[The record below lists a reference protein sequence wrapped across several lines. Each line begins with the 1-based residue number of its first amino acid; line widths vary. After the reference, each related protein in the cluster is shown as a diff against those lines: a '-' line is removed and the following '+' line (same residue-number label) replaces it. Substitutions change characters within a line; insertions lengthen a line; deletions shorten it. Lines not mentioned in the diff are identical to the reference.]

1 MQHRIVKDGPL
12 LDELGILRE
21 PGWATELKLQ
31 YHRKDVK
38 APAIR
43 RKEWDYYLVT
53 NGKFGLALTIAD
65 NGYMG
70 LVSVSLLD
78 FKEHWEQTTSPMVIM
93 PMGKMKLPETSAA
106 GDIYAGGKGY
116 QLLFENH
123 GDTRRLTFHMDHF
136 RDGNPIDGSVTL
148 TEPPEDSMVIATP
161 FAGHPKAFYYN
172 QKIVG
177 MRASGEITF
186 RDRQYRFDPADSFA
200 ILDWG
205 RGVWT
210 YDNTWYWSGAAGE
223 VEGKVFGFNL
233 GYGFGDTSAASENM
247 LFYDGN
253 AHKLDQVTFQIPQK
267 GNGDDDFM
275 SPWRFTSNDGR
286 FEALF
291 EPVLDRS
298 ALTKV
303 GPLCSD
309 QHQVFGTF
317 TGSAVLD
324 DGKRIVD
331 RKAARNAEADMRPLC
346 AGDRVEFHAVRAQ
359 RNLLRV
365 QVRLSLRAVAQQTAG
380 GIADEPCRP
389 WVVRVDAAGAAH
401 PEQHPLCVTVVFH
414 ILMEIEVVFGQ
425 VGKRAGAETNS
436 RNAAERQRVG

>member
-53 NGKFGLALTIAD
+53 NGRFGLALTIAD

-78 FKEHWEQTTSPMVIM
+78 FKERGEQTTSPMVVM

-177 MRASGEITF
+177 MRASGEVTF
-186 RDRQYRFDPADSFA
+186 RDRVYRFDPADSFA

-223 VEGKVFGFNL
+223 VEGKIFGFNL
-233 GYGFGDTSAASENM
+233 GYGFGDTSAATENM

-253 AHKLDQVTFQIPQK
+253 AYKLDQVTFQIPQK

-324 DGKRIVD
+324 DGKRIHLD
-331 RKAARNAEADMRPLC
+331 RFFGFAEKVRNK
-346 AGDRVEFHAVRAQ
+346 
-359 RNLLRV
+359 
-365 QVRLSLRAVAQQTAG
+365 
-380 GIADEPCRP
+380 
-389 WVVRVDAAGAAH
+389 W
-401 PEQHPLCVTVVFH
+401 
-414 ILMEIEVVFGQ
+414 
-425 VGKRAGAETNS
+425 
-436 RNAAERQRVG
+436 

>member
-31 YHRKDVK
+31 YHRKAVK

-43 RKEWDYYLVT
+43 RKEWDYYLIT

-123 GDTRRLTFHMDHF
+123 GDTRRLTFHMDNF

-186 RDRQYRFDPADSFA
+186 RNRTYRFDPSDSFG

-223 VEGKVFGFNL
+223 VEGEIFGFNL

-247 LFYDGN
+247 LFYDGK

-303 GPLCSD
+303 GPLCSG

-324 DGKRIVD
+324 DGKRIHLD
-331 RKAARNAEADMRPLC
+331 RFFGFAEKVRNK
-346 AGDRVEFHAVRAQ
+346 
-359 RNLLRV
+359 
-365 QVRLSLRAVAQQTAG
+365 
-380 GIADEPCRP
+380 
-389 WVVRVDAAGAAH
+389 W
-401 PEQHPLCVTVVFH
+401 
-414 ILMEIEVVFGQ
+414 
-425 VGKRAGAETNS
+425 
-436 RNAAERQRVG
+436 

>member
-21 PGWATELKLQ
+21 PGWATELKLD

-38 APAIR
+38 APKMR
-43 RKEWDYYLVT
+43 RKEWDYYLIT

-78 FKEHWEQTTSPMVIM
+78 FQEKWEQTTSPMVIM
-93 PMGKMKLPETSAA
+93 PMGKMKLPETSVS
-106 GDIYAGGKGY
+106 GDLYAGGKGY

-123 GDTRRLTFHMDHF
+123 GDTRRLTFHMDNF

-148 TEPPEDSMVIATP
+148 TEPPKDSMVIATP
-161 FAGHPKAFYYN
+161 FAGHPRAFYYN
-172 QKIVG
+172 QKLVG
-177 MRASGEITF
+177 MRASGEVTF
-186 RDRQYRFDPADSFA
+186 RGRQYRFDPTDSFA

-210 YDNTWYWSGAAGE
+210 FDNTWYWSSAAGE
-223 VEGKVFGFNL
+223 IGGKVFGFNL
-233 GYGFGDTSAASENM
+233 GYGFGDTSAATENM
-247 LFYDGN
+247 LFYDGM

-267 GNGDDDFM
+267 GNGEDDYM
-275 SPWRFTSNDGR
+275 TPWRFTSNDGR

-298 ALTKV
+298 AMTKV

-309 QHQVFGTF
+309 QHQVFGAF

-324 DGKRIVD
+324 DGTRISMD
-331 RKAARNAEADMRPLC
+331 RFFGFAEKVRNK
-346 AGDRVEFHAVRAQ
+346 
-359 RNLLRV
+359 
-365 QVRLSLRAVAQQTAG
+365 
-380 GIADEPCRP
+380 
-389 WVVRVDAAGAAH
+389 W
-401 PEQHPLCVTVVFH
+401 
-414 ILMEIEVVFGQ
+414 
-425 VGKRAGAETNS
+425 
-436 RNAAERQRVG
+436 

>member
-21 PGWATELKLQ
+21 PGWATELKLD
-31 YHRKDVK
+31 YRRKDVK
-38 APAIR
+38 APKMR
-43 RKEWDYYLVT
+43 RKEWDYYLIT
-53 NGKFGLALTIAD
+53 NEKSGLALTIAD

-78 FKEHWEQTTSPMVIM
+78 FQEKWEQTTSPMVIM
-93 PMGKMKLPETSAA
+93 PMGKMKLPETSAS
-106 GDIYAGGKGY
+106 GNLYAGGKGY

-123 GDTRRLTFHMDHF
+123 GDTRRLTFHMDNF

-148 TEPPEDSMVIATP
+148 TKPPKDSMVIATP
-161 FAGHPKAFYYN
+161 FAGHPRAFYYN
-172 QKIVG
+172 QKLVG
-177 MRASGEITF
+177 MRASGEVTF
-186 RDRQYRFDPADSFA
+186 RERQYRFDPTDSFA

-210 YDNTWYWSGAAGE
+210 FDNTWYWSGAAGE
-223 VEGKVFGFNL
+223 IGGKVFGFNL
-233 GYGFGDTSAASENM
+233 GYGFGDTSAATENM
-247 LFYDGN
+247 LFYDGM

-267 GNGDDDFM
+267 GNGEDDYM
-275 SPWRFTSNDGR
+275 TPWRFTSNDGR

-298 ALTKV
+298 AMTKV

-324 DGKRIVD
+324 DGTRISMD
-331 RKAARNAEADMRPLC
+331 RFFGFAEKVRNK
-346 AGDRVEFHAVRAQ
+346 
-359 RNLLRV
+359 
-365 QVRLSLRAVAQQTAG
+365 
-380 GIADEPCRP
+380 
-389 WVVRVDAAGAAH
+389 W
-401 PEQHPLCVTVVFH
+401 
-414 ILMEIEVVFGQ
+414 
-425 VGKRAGAETNS
+425 
-436 RNAAERQRVG
+436 

>member
-43 RKEWDYYLVT
+43 RKEWDYYLIT

-93 PMGKMKLPETSAA
+93 PMGTMKLPETSAA
-106 GDIYAGGKGY
+106 GDLYAGGKGY

-123 GDTRRLTFHMDHF
+123 GDTRRLTFHMDNF

-186 RDRQYRFDPADSFA
+186 RDRVYRFDPSDSFG

-223 VEGKVFGFNL
+223 VDGKVFGFNL

-247 LFYDGN
+247 LFYEGK
-253 AHKLDQVTFQIPQK
+253 AHKLDRVTFQIPQK

-291 EPVLDRS
+291 QPVLDRS

-324 DGKRIVD
+324 DGRRIHLDQFFGFAEKV
-331 RKAARNAEADMRPLC
+331 RNK
-346 AGDRVEFHAVRAQ
+346 
-359 RNLLRV
+359 
-365 QVRLSLRAVAQQTAG
+365 
-380 GIADEPCRP
+380 
-389 WVVRVDAAGAAH
+389 W
-401 PEQHPLCVTVVFH
+401 
-414 ILMEIEVVFGQ
+414 
-425 VGKRAGAETNS
+425 
-436 RNAAERQRVG
+436 

>member
-43 RKEWDYYLVT
+43 RKEWDYYLIT

-93 PMGKMKLPETSAA
+93 PMGTMKLPETSAA
-106 GDIYAGGKGY
+106 GDLYAGGKGY

-123 GDTRRLTFHMDHF
+123 GDTRRLTFHMDNF

-186 RDRQYRFDPADSFA
+186 RDRVYRFDPSDSFG

-210 YDNTWYWSGAAGE
+210 YDNTWYWSCAAGE
-223 VEGKVFGFNL
+223 VDGKVFGFNL

-247 LFYDGN
+247 LFYEGK
-253 AHKLDQVTFQIPQK
+253 AHKLDRVTFQIPQK

-291 EPVLDRS
+291 QPVLDRS

-324 DGKRIVD
+324 DGRRIHLD
-331 RKAARNAEADMRPLC
+331 RFFGFAEKVRNK
-346 AGDRVEFHAVRAQ
+346 
-359 RNLLRV
+359 
-365 QVRLSLRAVAQQTAG
+365 
-380 GIADEPCRP
+380 
-389 WVVRVDAAGAAH
+389 W
-401 PEQHPLCVTVVFH
+401 
-414 ILMEIEVVFGQ
+414 
-425 VGKRAGAETNS
+425 
-436 RNAAERQRVG
+436 

>member
-31 YHRKDVK
+31 YRRKDVK

-43 RKEWDYYLVT
+43 RKEWDYYLIT
-53 NGKFGLALTIAD
+53 NGKFGLAITIAD

-106 GDIYAGGKGY
+106 GDLYAGGKGY

-123 GDTRRLTFHMDHF
+123 GDTRRLTFHMDNF

-177 MRASGEITF
+177 MRASGEVAF
-186 RDRQYRFDPADSFA
+186 RDRTYRFDPSDSFG

-210 YDNTWYWSGAAGE
+210 YDNTWYWSCAAGE
-223 VEGKVFGFNL
+223 VDGKVFGFNL
-233 GYGFGDTSAASENM
+233 GYGFGDTGAASENM
-247 LFYDGN
+247 LFYEGK
-253 AHKLDQVTFQIPQK
+253 AHKLDRVTFQIPQK

-324 DGKRIVD
+324 DGRRIHLD
-331 RKAARNAEADMRPLC
+331 RFFGFAEKVRNK
-346 AGDRVEFHAVRAQ
+346 
-359 RNLLRV
+359 
-365 QVRLSLRAVAQQTAG
+365 
-380 GIADEPCRP
+380 
-389 WVVRVDAAGAAH
+389 W
-401 PEQHPLCVTVVFH
+401 
-414 ILMEIEVVFGQ
+414 
-425 VGKRAGAETNS
+425 
-436 RNAAERQRVG
+436 

>member
-21 PGWATELKLQ
+21 PGWATELKLD

-38 APAIR
+38 APKMR
-43 RKEWDYYLVT
+43 RKEWDYYLIT

-78 FKEHWEQTTSPMVIM
+78 FQEKWEQTTSPMVIM
-93 PMGKMKLPETSAA
+93 PMGKMKLPETSVS
-106 GDIYAGGKGY
+106 GDLYAGGKGY

-123 GDTRRLTFHMDHF
+123 GDTRRLTFHMDNF

-148 TEPPEDSMVIATP
+148 TKPPKDSMVIATP
-161 FAGHPKAFYYN
+161 FAGHPRAFYYN
-172 QKIVG
+172 QKLVG
-177 MRASGEITF
+177 MRASGEVTF
-186 RDRQYRFDPADSFA
+186 RGRQYRFDPMDSFA

-210 YDNTWYWSGAAGE
+210 FDNTWYWSSAAGE
-223 VEGKVFGFNL
+223 IGGKVFGFNL
-233 GYGFGDTSAASENM
+233 GYGFGDTSAATENM
-247 LFYDGN
+247 LFYDGM

-267 GNGDDDFM
+267 GNGEDDYM
-275 SPWRFTSNDGR
+275 TPWRFTSNDGR

-298 ALTKV
+298 AMTKV

-309 QHQVFGTF
+309 QHQVFGAF

-324 DGKRIVD
+324 DGTRISMDHFFGFAEKV
-331 RKAARNAEADMRPLC
+331 RNK
-346 AGDRVEFHAVRAQ
+346 
-359 RNLLRV
+359 
-365 QVRLSLRAVAQQTAG
+365 
-380 GIADEPCRP
+380 
-389 WVVRVDAAGAAH
+389 W
-401 PEQHPLCVTVVFH
+401 
-414 ILMEIEVVFGQ
+414 
-425 VGKRAGAETNS
+425 
-436 RNAAERQRVG
+436 

>member
-21 PGWATELKLQ
+21 PGWATELKLD

-38 APAIR
+38 APKMR
-43 RKEWDYYLVT
+43 RKEWDYYLIT

-78 FKEHWEQTTSPMVIM
+78 FQEKWEQTTSPMVIM
-93 PMGKMKLPETSAA
+93 PMGKMKLPETSVS
-106 GDIYAGGKGY
+106 GDLYAGGKGY

-123 GDTRRLTFHMDHF
+123 GDTRRLTFHMDNF

-148 TEPPEDSMVIATP
+148 TKPPKDSMVIATP
-161 FAGHPKAFYYN
+161 FAGHPRAFYYN
-172 QKIVG
+172 QKLVG
-177 MRASGEITF
+177 MRASGEVTF
-186 RDRQYRFDPADSFA
+186 RGRQYRFDPMDSFA

-210 YDNTWYWSGAAGE
+210 FDNTWYWSSAAGE
-223 VEGKVFGFNL
+223 IGGKVFGFNL
-233 GYGFGDTSAASENM
+233 GYGFGDTSAATENM
-247 LFYDGN
+247 LFYDGM

-267 GNGDDDFM
+267 GNGEDDYM
-275 SPWRFTSNDGR
+275 TPWRFTSNDGR

-298 ALTKV
+298 AMTKV

-309 QHQVFGTF
+309 QHQVFGAF

-324 DGKRIVD
+324 DG
-331 RKAARNAEADMRPLC
+331 
-346 AGDRVEFHAVRAQ
+346 
-359 RNLLRV
+359 
-365 QVRLSLRAVAQQTAG
+365 
-380 GIADEPCRP
+380 
-389 WVVRVDAAGAAH
+389 
-401 PEQHPLCVTVVFH
+401 TV
-414 ILMEIEVVFGQ
+414 IEVRDFPGF
-425 VGKRAGAETNS
+425 AEKVENKW
-436 RNAAERQRVG
+436 

>member
-31 YHRKDVK
+31 YHRRDVK
-38 APAIR
+38 ASAIR
-43 RKEWDYYLVT
+43 RKEWDYYLIT

-78 FKEHWEQTTSPMVIM
+78 FREHWEQTTSPMVIM

-106 GDIYAGGKGY
+106 GDLYAGGKGY

-123 GDTRRLTFHMDHF
+123 GATRRLTFHMDNF

-186 RDRQYRFDPADSFA
+186 RDRVYRFEPSDSFA

-223 VEGKVFGFNL
+223 VDGKVFGFNL

-247 LFYDGN
+247 LFYDGK

-267 GNGDDDFM
+267 GNGEDDFM

-286 FEALF
+286 VEALF

-324 DGKRIVD
+324 DGRRIHLD
-331 RKAARNAEADMRPLC
+331 RFFGFAEKVRNK
-346 AGDRVEFHAVRAQ
+346 
-359 RNLLRV
+359 
-365 QVRLSLRAVAQQTAG
+365 
-380 GIADEPCRP
+380 
-389 WVVRVDAAGAAH
+389 W
-401 PEQHPLCVTVVFH
+401 
-414 ILMEIEVVFGQ
+414 
-425 VGKRAGAETNS
+425 
-436 RNAAERQRVG
+436 

>member
-21 PGWATELKLQ
+21 PGWATELKLD

-38 APAIR
+38 APKMR
-43 RKEWDYYLVT
+43 RKEWDYYLIT

-78 FKEHWEQTTSPMVIM
+78 FQEKWEQTTSPMVIM
-93 PMGKMKLPETSAA
+93 PMGKMKLPETSVS
-106 GDIYAGGKGY
+106 GDLYAGGKGY

-123 GDTRRLTFHMDHF
+123 GDTRRLTFHMDNF

-148 TEPPEDSMVIATP
+148 TEPPKDSMVIATP
-161 FAGHPKAFYYN
+161 FAGHPRAFYYN
-172 QKIVG
+172 QKLVG
-177 MRASGEITF
+177 MRASGEVTF
-186 RDRQYRFDPADSFA
+186 RGRQYRFDPMDSFA

-210 YDNTWYWSGAAGE
+210 FDNTWYWSGAAGE
-223 VEGKVFGFNL
+223 IGGKVFGFNL
-233 GYGFGDTSAASENM
+233 GYGFGDTSAATENM
-247 LFYDGN
+247 LFYDGM
-253 AHKLDQVTFQIPQK
+253 AHKLDQVTFQIPQN
-267 GNGDDDFM
+267 GNGEDDYM
-275 SPWRFTSNDGR
+275 TPWRFTSNDGR

-298 ALTKV
+298 AMTKV

-324 DGKRIVD
+324 DGTRISMDHFFGFAEKV
-331 RKAARNAEADMRPLC
+331 RNK
-346 AGDRVEFHAVRAQ
+346 
-359 RNLLRV
+359 
-365 QVRLSLRAVAQQTAG
+365 
-380 GIADEPCRP
+380 
-389 WVVRVDAAGAAH
+389 W
-401 PEQHPLCVTVVFH
+401 
-414 ILMEIEVVFGQ
+414 
-425 VGKRAGAETNS
+425 
-436 RNAAERQRVG
+436 

>member
-31 YHRKDVK
+31 YRRKDVK
-38 APAIR
+38 APAVR
-43 RKEWDYYLVT
+43 RKEWDYYLIT

-78 FKEHWEQTTSPMVIM
+78 FKEHWEQTTSPMVLM
-93 PMGKMKLPETSAA
+93 PMGRMKLPETSAT
-106 GDIYAGGKGY
+106 GDLYAGGKGY
-116 QLLFENH
+116 QMLFENRR
-123 GDTRRLTFHMDHF
+123 DIRRLTFHMDNF

-148 TEPPEDSMVIATP
+148 TRPPEDSMVIATP

-177 MRASGEITF
+177 MRASGEIAF
-186 RDRQYRFDPADSFA
+186 RDRRYRFDPSDSFA

-233 GYGFGDTSAASENM
+233 GYGFGNTDAASENI
-247 LFYDGN
+247 LFYDGK
-253 AHKLDQVTFQIPQK
+253 AHKLDRVTFRIPEK
-267 GNGDDDFM
+267 GNGEEDFM

-298 ALTKV
+298 ALTRV

-317 TGSAVLD
+317 TGSAILD
-324 DGKRIVD
+324 DGRQIHLD
-331 RKAARNAEADMRPLC
+331 RFFGFAEKVRNK
-346 AGDRVEFHAVRAQ
+346 
-359 RNLLRV
+359 
-365 QVRLSLRAVAQQTAG
+365 
-380 GIADEPCRP
+380 
-389 WVVRVDAAGAAH
+389 W
-401 PEQHPLCVTVVFH
+401 
-414 ILMEIEVVFGQ
+414 
-425 VGKRAGAETNS
+425 
-436 RNAAERQRVG
+436 

>member
-21 PGWATELKLQ
+21 PGWATELKLD

-38 APAIR
+38 APKMR
-43 RKEWDYYLVT
+43 RKEWDYYLIT

-78 FKEHWEQTTSPMVIM
+78 FQEEWEQTTSPMVIM
-93 PMGKMKLPETSAA
+93 PMGKMKLPETSVS
-106 GDIYAGGKGY
+106 GDLYAGGKGY

-123 GDTRRLTFHMDHF
+123 GDTRRLTFHMDNF

-148 TEPPEDSMVIATP
+148 TEPPKDSMVIATP
-161 FAGHPKAFYYN
+161 FAGHPRAFYYN
-172 QKIVG
+172 QKLVG
-177 MRASGEITF
+177 MRASGEVTF
-186 RDRQYRFDPADSFA
+186 RGRQYRFDPMDSFA

-210 YDNTWYWSGAAGE
+210 FDNTWYWSSAAGE
-223 VEGKVFGFNL
+223 IGGKVFGFNL
-233 GYGFGDTSAASENM
+233 GYGFGDTSAATENM
-247 LFYDGN
+247 LFYDGM

-267 GNGDDDFM
+267 GNGEDDYM
-275 SPWRFTSNDGR
+275 TPWRFTSNDGR

-298 ALTKV
+298 AMTKV

-309 QHQVFGTF
+309 QHQVFGAF

-324 DGKRIVD
+324 DGTRISMD
-331 RKAARNAEADMRPLC
+331 RFFGFAEKVRNK
-346 AGDRVEFHAVRAQ
+346 
-359 RNLLRV
+359 
-365 QVRLSLRAVAQQTAG
+365 
-380 GIADEPCRP
+380 
-389 WVVRVDAAGAAH
+389 W
-401 PEQHPLCVTVVFH
+401 
-414 ILMEIEVVFGQ
+414 
-425 VGKRAGAETNS
+425 
-436 RNAAERQRVG
+436 

>member
-31 YHRKDVK
+31 CHRKDVK

-43 RKEWDYYLVT
+43 RKEWDYYLIT

-70 LVSVSLLD
+70 LVSISLLD

-106 GDIYAGGKGY
+106 GDLYAGGKGY
-116 QLLFENH
+116 QLLFENR
-123 GDTRRLTFHMDHF
+123 GATRRLTFHMDNF

-148 TEPPEDSMVIATP
+148 TEPPEDSVVIATP

-172 QKIVG
+172 QKIIG

-186 RDRQYRFDPADSFA
+186 RDRVYRFEPSDSFA

-223 VEGKVFGFNL
+223 VDGKVFGFNL

-247 LFYDGN
+247 LFYDGK
-253 AHKLDQVTFQIPQK
+253 AHKLDQVAFQIPQK
-267 GNGDDDFM
+267 GNGEDDFM
-275 SPWRFTSNDGR
+275 SPWRFTSSDGR

-324 DGKRIVD
+324 DGRRIHLD
-331 RKAARNAEADMRPLC
+331 RFFGFAEKVRNK
-346 AGDRVEFHAVRAQ
+346 
-359 RNLLRV
+359 
-365 QVRLSLRAVAQQTAG
+365 
-380 GIADEPCRP
+380 
-389 WVVRVDAAGAAH
+389 W
-401 PEQHPLCVTVVFH
+401 
-414 ILMEIEVVFGQ
+414 
-425 VGKRAGAETNS
+425 
-436 RNAAERQRVG
+436 

>member
-21 PGWATELKLQ
+21 PGWATELKLD

-38 APAIR
+38 APKMR
-43 RKEWDYYLVT
+43 RKEWDYYLIT

-78 FKEHWEQTTSPMVIM
+78 FQEKWEQTTSPMVIM
-93 PMGKMKLPETSAA
+93 PMGKMKLPETSVS
-106 GDIYAGGKGY
+106 GDLYAGGKGY

-123 GDTRRLTFHMDHF
+123 GDTRRLTFHMDNF
-136 RDGNPIDGSVTL
+136 RDGNPIDGSVNL
-148 TEPPEDSMVIATP
+148 TEPPKDSMVIATP
-161 FAGHPKAFYYN
+161 FAGHPRAFYYN
-172 QKIVG
+172 QKLVG
-177 MRASGEITF
+177 MRASGEVTF
-186 RDRQYRFDPADSFA
+186 RGRQYRFDPTDSFA

-210 YDNTWYWSGAAGE
+210 FDNTWYWSSAAGE
-223 VEGKVFGFNL
+223 IGGKVFGFNL
-233 GYGFGDTSAASENM
+233 GYGFGDTSAATENM
-247 LFYDGN
+247 LFYDGM

-267 GNGDDDFM
+267 GNGEDDYM
-275 SPWRFTSNDGR
+275 TPWRFTSNDGR

-298 ALTKV
+298 AMTKV

-309 QHQVFGTF
+309 QHQVFGAF

-324 DGKRIVD
+324 DGTRISMD
-331 RKAARNAEADMRPLC
+331 RFFGFAEKVRNK
-346 AGDRVEFHAVRAQ
+346 
-359 RNLLRV
+359 
-365 QVRLSLRAVAQQTAG
+365 
-380 GIADEPCRP
+380 
-389 WVVRVDAAGAAH
+389 W
-401 PEQHPLCVTVVFH
+401 
-414 ILMEIEVVFGQ
+414 
-425 VGKRAGAETNS
+425 
-436 RNAAERQRVG
+436 

>member
-43 RKEWDYYLVT
+43 RKEWDYYLIT

-70 LVSVSLLD
+70 LVSISLLD

-106 GDIYAGGKGY
+106 GDLYAGGKGY
-116 QLLFENH
+116 QLLFENR
-123 GDTRRLTFHMDHF
+123 GATRRLTFHMDNF

-148 TEPPEDSMVIATP
+148 TEPPEDSVVIATP

-172 QKIVG
+172 QNIIG

-186 RDRQYRFDPADSFA
+186 RDRVYRFEPSDSFA

-223 VEGKVFGFNL
+223 VDGKVFGFNL

-247 LFYDGN
+247 LFYDGK
-253 AHKLDQVTFQIPQK
+253 AHKLDQVAFQIPQK
-267 GNGDDDFM
+267 GNGEDDFM
-275 SPWRFTSNDGR
+275 SPWRFTSSDGR

-324 DGKRIVD
+324 DGRRIHLD
-331 RKAARNAEADMRPLC
+331 RFFGFAEKVRNK
-346 AGDRVEFHAVRAQ
+346 
-359 RNLLRV
+359 
-365 QVRLSLRAVAQQTAG
+365 
-380 GIADEPCRP
+380 
-389 WVVRVDAAGAAH
+389 W
-401 PEQHPLCVTVVFH
+401 
-414 ILMEIEVVFGQ
+414 
-425 VGKRAGAETNS
+425 
-436 RNAAERQRVG
+436 

>member
-21 PGWATELKLQ
+21 PGWATELKLD

-38 APAIR
+38 APKMR
-43 RKEWDYYLVT
+43 RKEWDYYLIT

-78 FKEHWEQTTSPMVIM
+78 FQEKWEQTTSPMVIM
-93 PMGKMKLPETSAA
+93 PMGKMKLPETSVS
-106 GDIYAGGKGY
+106 GDLYAGGKGY

-123 GDTRRLTFHMDHF
+123 GDTRRLTFHMDNF

-148 TEPPEDSMVIATP
+148 TEPPKDSMVIATP
-161 FAGHPKAFYYN
+161 FAGHPRAFYYN
-172 QKIVG
+172 QKLVG
-177 MRASGEITF
+177 MRASGEVTF
-186 RDRQYRFDPADSFA
+186 RGRQYRFDPTDSFA

-210 YDNTWYWSGAAGE
+210 FDNTWYWSSAAGE
-223 VEGKVFGFNL
+223 IGGKVFGFNL
-233 GYGFGDTSAASENM
+233 GYGFGDTSAATENM
-247 LFYDGN
+247 LFYDGM
-253 AHKLDQVTFQIPQK
+253 AHKLDQMTFQIPQK
-267 GNGDDDFM
+267 GNGEDDYM
-275 SPWRFTSNDGR
+275 TPWRFTSNDGR

-298 ALTKV
+298 AMTKV

-309 QHQVFGTF
+309 QHQVFGAF

-324 DGKRIVD
+324 DGTRISMD
-331 RKAARNAEADMRPLC
+331 RFFGFAEKVRNK
-346 AGDRVEFHAVRAQ
+346 
-359 RNLLRV
+359 
-365 QVRLSLRAVAQQTAG
+365 
-380 GIADEPCRP
+380 
-389 WVVRVDAAGAAH
+389 W
-401 PEQHPLCVTVVFH
+401 
-414 ILMEIEVVFGQ
+414 
-425 VGKRAGAETNS
+425 
-436 RNAAERQRVG
+436 

>member
-21 PGWATELKLQ
+21 PGWATEPKLQ
-31 YHRKDVK
+31 YRRKDVK
-38 APAIR
+38 APAVR
-43 RKEWDYYLVT
+43 RKEWDYYLIT

-78 FKEHWEQTTSPMVIM
+78 FKEHWEQTTSPMVLM
-93 PMGKMKLPETSAA
+93 PMGKMKLPETSAT
-106 GDIYAGGKGY
+106 GDLYAGGKGY
-116 QLLFENH
+116 QLLFENR
-123 GDTRRLTFHMDHF
+123 GDTRRLTFHMDNF

-148 TEPPEDSMVIATP
+148 TRPPEDSMVIATP
-161 FAGHPKAFYYN
+161 FVGHPKAFYYN

-177 MRASGEITF
+177 MRASGEIAF
-186 RDRQYRFDPADSFA
+186 RDRRYRFDPSDSFA

-210 YDNTWYWSGAAGE
+210 YDNTWYWSSAAGE
-223 VEGKVFGFNL
+223 VDGKVFGFNL
-233 GYGFGDTSAASENM
+233 GYGFGDTGAASENM
-247 LFYDGN
+247 LFYEGK
-253 AHKLDQVTFQIPQK
+253 AHKLDRVTFQIPQK

-291 EPVLDRS
+291 EPGLDRS

-324 DGKRIVD
+324 DGRRIHLD
-331 RKAARNAEADMRPLC
+331 RFFGFAEKVRNK
-346 AGDRVEFHAVRAQ
+346 
-359 RNLLRV
+359 
-365 QVRLSLRAVAQQTAG
+365 
-380 GIADEPCRP
+380 
-389 WVVRVDAAGAAH
+389 W
-401 PEQHPLCVTVVFH
+401 
-414 ILMEIEVVFGQ
+414 
-425 VGKRAGAETNS
+425 
-436 RNAAERQRVG
+436 

>member
-21 PGWATELKLQ
+21 PGWATELKLD

-38 APAIR
+38 APQMR
-43 RKEWDYYLVT
+43 RKEWDYYLIT

-78 FKEHWEQTTSPMVIM
+78 FQEKWEQTTSPMVIM
-93 PMGKMKLPETSAA
+93 PMGKMKLPETSVS
-106 GDIYAGGKGY
+106 GDLYAGGKGY

-123 GDTRRLTFHMDHF
+123 GDTRRLTFHMDNF

-148 TEPPEDSMVIATP
+148 TEPPKDSMVIATP
-161 FAGHPKAFYYN
+161 FAGHPRAFYYN
-172 QKIVG
+172 QKLVG
-177 MRASGEITF
+177 MRASGEVTF
-186 RDRQYRFDPADSFA
+186 RGRQYRFDPMDSFA

-210 YDNTWYWSGAAGE
+210 FDNTWYWSSAAGE
-223 VEGKVFGFNL
+223 IGGKVFGFNL
-233 GYGFGDTSAASENM
+233 GYGFGDTSAATENM
-247 LFYDGN
+247 LFYDGM
-253 AHKLDQVTFQIPQK
+253 AHKLDQMTFQIPQK
-267 GNGDDDFM
+267 GNGEDDYM
-275 SPWRFTSNDGR
+275 TPWRFTSNDGR

-298 ALTKV
+298 AMTKV

-309 QHQVFGTF
+309 QHQVFGAF

-324 DGKRIVD
+324 DGTRISMD
-331 RKAARNAEADMRPLC
+331 RFFGFAEKVRNK
-346 AGDRVEFHAVRAQ
+346 
-359 RNLLRV
+359 
-365 QVRLSLRAVAQQTAG
+365 
-380 GIADEPCRP
+380 
-389 WVVRVDAAGAAH
+389 W
-401 PEQHPLCVTVVFH
+401 
-414 ILMEIEVVFGQ
+414 
-425 VGKRAGAETNS
+425 
-436 RNAAERQRVG
+436 

>member
-38 APAIR
+38 SPAIR
-43 RKEWDYYLVT
+43 RKEWDYYLIT

-70 LVSVSLLD
+70 LVSVSLLN
-78 FKEHWEQTTSPMVIM
+78 FKEHWEQTTSPMVMM
-93 PMGKMKLPETSAA
+93 PMGKMKLPETSTV
-106 GDIYAGGKGY
+106 GDLYAGGKGY

-123 GDTRRLTFHMDHF
+123 GKIRRLTFHMDNF

-161 FAGHPKAFYYN
+161 FAGYPKAFYYN

-177 MRASGEITF
+177 MRASGEVVF
-186 RDRQYRFDPADSFA
+186 RNRRYRFDPVDSFA

-223 VEGKVFGFNL
+223 VEGKIFGFNL
-233 GYGFGDTSAASENM
+233 GYGFGDTGAATENM
-247 LFYDGN
+247 LFYDGK

-275 SPWRFTSNDGR
+275 SPWRFISNDGR
-286 FEALF
+286 FETVF

-324 DGKRIVD
+324 DGRCIHLD
-331 RKAARNAEADMRPLC
+331 RFFGFAEKVRNK
-346 AGDRVEFHAVRAQ
+346 
-359 RNLLRV
+359 
-365 QVRLSLRAVAQQTAG
+365 
-380 GIADEPCRP
+380 
-389 WVVRVDAAGAAH
+389 W
-401 PEQHPLCVTVVFH
+401 
-414 ILMEIEVVFGQ
+414 
-425 VGKRAGAETNS
+425 
-436 RNAAERQRVG
+436 

>member
-21 PGWATELKLQ
+21 PGWATELKLD

-38 APAIR
+38 APKMR
-43 RKEWDYYLVT
+43 RKEWDYYLIT

-78 FKEHWEQTTSPMVIM
+78 FQEKWEQTTSPVVIM
-93 PMGKMKLPETSAA
+93 PMGKMKLPETSVS
-106 GDIYAGGKGY
+106 GDLYAGGKGY

-123 GDTRRLTFHMDHF
+123 GDTRRLTFHMDNF

-148 TEPPEDSMVIATP
+148 TKPPKDSMVIATP
-161 FAGHPKAFYYN
+161 FAGHPRAFYYN
-172 QKIVG
+172 QKLVG
-177 MRASGEITF
+177 MRASGEVTF
-186 RDRQYRFDPADSFA
+186 RGRQYRFDPMDSFA

-210 YDNTWYWSGAAGE
+210 FDNTWYWSSAAGE
-223 VEGKVFGFNL
+223 IGGKVFGFNL
-233 GYGFGDTSAASENM
+233 GYGFGDTSAATENM
-247 LFYDGN
+247 LFYDGM

-267 GNGDDDFM
+267 GNGEDDYM
-275 SPWRFTSNDGR
+275 TPWRFTSNDGR

-298 ALTKV
+298 AMTKV

-309 QHQVFGTF
+309 QHQVFGAF
-317 TGSAVLD
+317 TGSAVLN
-324 DGKRIVD
+324 DGTRISMD
-331 RKAARNAEADMRPLC
+331 RFFGFAEKVRNK
-346 AGDRVEFHAVRAQ
+346 
-359 RNLLRV
+359 
-365 QVRLSLRAVAQQTAG
+365 
-380 GIADEPCRP
+380 
-389 WVVRVDAAGAAH
+389 W
-401 PEQHPLCVTVVFH
+401 
-414 ILMEIEVVFGQ
+414 
-425 VGKRAGAETNS
+425 
-436 RNAAERQRVG
+436 

>member
-21 PGWATELKLQ
+21 PGWATELKLD

-38 APAIR
+38 APKMR
-43 RKEWDYYLVT
+43 RKEWDYYLIT

-78 FKEHWEQTTSPMVIM
+78 FQEKWEQTTSPMVIM
-93 PMGKMKLPETSAA
+93 PMGKMKLPETSVS
-106 GDIYAGGKGY
+106 GDLYAGGKGY

-123 GDTRRLTFHMDHF
+123 GDTRRLTFHMDNF

-148 TEPPEDSMVIATP
+148 TEPPKDSMVIATP
-161 FAGHPKAFYYN
+161 FAGHPRAFYYN
-172 QKIVG
+172 QKLVG
-177 MRASGEITF
+177 MRASGEVTF
-186 RDRQYRFDPADSFA
+186 RGRQYRFDPMDSFA

-210 YDNTWYWSGAAGE
+210 FDNTWYWSSAAGE
-223 VEGKVFGFNL
+223 IGGKVFGFNL
-233 GYGFGDTSAASENM
+233 GYGFGDTSAATENM
-247 LFYDGN
+247 LFYDGM
-253 AHKLDQVTFQIPQK
+253 AHKLDRVTFQIPQK
-267 GNGDDDFM
+267 GNGEDDYM
-275 SPWRFTSNDGR
+275 TPWRFTSNDGR

-298 ALTKV
+298 AMTKV

-309 QHQVFGTF
+309 QHQVFGAF

-324 DGKRIVD
+324 DGTRISMD
-331 RKAARNAEADMRPLC
+331 RFFGFAEKVRNK
-346 AGDRVEFHAVRAQ
+346 
-359 RNLLRV
+359 
-365 QVRLSLRAVAQQTAG
+365 
-380 GIADEPCRP
+380 
-389 WVVRVDAAGAAH
+389 W
-401 PEQHPLCVTVVFH
+401 
-414 ILMEIEVVFGQ
+414 
-425 VGKRAGAETNS
+425 
-436 RNAAERQRVG
+436 

>member
-43 RKEWDYYLVT
+43 RKEWDYYLIT

-93 PMGKMKLPETSAA
+93 PMGKLKLPETSAA
-106 GDIYAGGKGY
+106 GDLYAGGKGY

-123 GDTRRLTFHMDHF
+123 GDTRRLTFHMDNF

-186 RDRQYRFDPADSFA
+186 RDRVYRFDPSDSFG

-210 YDNTWYWSGAAGE
+210 YDNTWYWSCAAGE
-223 VEGKVFGFNL
+223 VDGKVFGFNL

-247 LFYDGN
+247 LFYEGK
-253 AHKLDQVTFQIPQK
+253 AHKLDRMTFQIPQK

-291 EPVLDRS
+291 QPVLDRS

-324 DGKRIVD
+324 DGRRIHLD
-331 RKAARNAEADMRPLC
+331 RFFGFAEKVRNK
-346 AGDRVEFHAVRAQ
+346 
-359 RNLLRV
+359 
-365 QVRLSLRAVAQQTAG
+365 
-380 GIADEPCRP
+380 
-389 WVVRVDAAGAAH
+389 W
-401 PEQHPLCVTVVFH
+401 
-414 ILMEIEVVFGQ
+414 
-425 VGKRAGAETNS
+425 
-436 RNAAERQRVG
+436 

>member
-53 NGKFGLALTIAD
+53 NGRFGLALTIAD

-177 MRASGEITF
+177 MRASGEVTF
-186 RDRQYRFDPADSFA
+186 RDRVYHFDPADSFA

-233 GYGFGDTSAASENM
+233 GCGFGDTSAATENM

-253 AHKLDQVTFQIPQK
+253 AYKLDQVTFQIPQK

-324 DGKRIVD
+324 DGKRIHLD
-331 RKAARNAEADMRPLC
+331 RFFGFADKLRNK
-346 AGDRVEFHAVRAQ
+346 
-359 RNLLRV
+359 
-365 QVRLSLRAVAQQTAG
+365 
-380 GIADEPCRP
+380 
-389 WVVRVDAAGAAH
+389 W
-401 PEQHPLCVTVVFH
+401 
-414 ILMEIEVVFGQ
+414 
-425 VGKRAGAETNS
+425 
-436 RNAAERQRVG
+436 

>member
-21 PGWATELKLQ
+21 PGWATELKLD

-38 APAIR
+38 APKMR
-43 RKEWDYYLVT
+43 RKEWDYYLIT

-78 FKEHWEQTTSPMVIM
+78 FQEKWEQTTSPMVIM
-93 PMGKMKLPETSAA
+93 PMGKMKLPETSVS
-106 GDIYAGGKGY
+106 GDLYAGGKGY

-123 GDTRRLTFHMDHF
+123 GDTRRLTFHMDNF

-148 TEPPEDSMVIATP
+148 TKPPKDSMVIATP
-161 FAGHPKAFYYN
+161 FAGHPRAFYYN
-172 QKIVG
+172 QKLVG
-177 MRASGEITF
+177 MRASGEVTF
-186 RDRQYRFDPADSFA
+186 RGRQYRFDPMDSFA

-210 YDNTWYWSGAAGE
+210 FVYTWYWSSAAGE
-223 VEGKVFGFNL
+223 IGGKVFGFNL
-233 GYGFGDTSAASENM
+233 GYGFGDTSSATENM
-247 LFYDGN
+247 LFYDGM

-267 GNGDDDFM
+267 GNGEDDYM
-275 SPWRFTSNDGR
+275 TPWRFTSNDGR

-298 ALTKV
+298 AMTKV

-309 QHQVFGTF
+309 QHQVFGAF

-324 DGKRIVD
+324 DGTRISMD
-331 RKAARNAEADMRPLC
+331 RFFGFAEKVRNK
-346 AGDRVEFHAVRAQ
+346 
-359 RNLLRV
+359 
-365 QVRLSLRAVAQQTAG
+365 
-380 GIADEPCRP
+380 
-389 WVVRVDAAGAAH
+389 W
-401 PEQHPLCVTVVFH
+401 
-414 ILMEIEVVFGQ
+414 
-425 VGKRAGAETNS
+425 
-436 RNAAERQRVG
+436 

>member
-78 FKEHWEQTTSPMVIM
+78 FKENWEQTTSPMVMM
-93 PMGKMKLPETSAA
+93 PMGSMKLPESSVS

-123 GDTRRLTFHMDHF
+123 GASRRLTFHMDNF

-177 MRASGEITF
+177 MRASGEVTF
-186 RDRQYRFDPADSFA
+186 RDRAYRFDPSDSFA

-223 VEGKVFGFNL
+223 VDGKVFGFNL

-247 LFYDGN
+247 LFYDGK

-267 GNGDDDFM
+267 GNGTDDFM

-291 EPVLDRS
+291 EPVLDRK

-324 DGKRIVD
+324 DGRRIHLD
-331 RKAARNAEADMRPLC
+331 RFFGFAEKVRNK
-346 AGDRVEFHAVRAQ
+346 
-359 RNLLRV
+359 
-365 QVRLSLRAVAQQTAG
+365 
-380 GIADEPCRP
+380 
-389 WVVRVDAAGAAH
+389 W
-401 PEQHPLCVTVVFH
+401 
-414 ILMEIEVVFGQ
+414 
-425 VGKRAGAETNS
+425 
-436 RNAAERQRVG
+436 

>member
-53 NGKFGLALTIAD
+53 NGRFGLALTIAD

-78 FKEHWEQTTSPMVIM
+78 FKEHWEQTTSPMIMM
-93 PMGKMKLPETSAA
+93 PMGTMKLPETSAA

-123 GDTRRLTFHMDHF
+123 GDTRRLTFHMDNF

-186 RDRQYRFDPADSFA
+186 RDRVYRFDPADSFA

-210 YDNTWYWSGAAGE
+210 YDNTWYWSGAAGT

-233 GYGFGDTSAASENM
+233 GYGDTSAASENM
-247 LFYDGN
+247 LFYDGK

-303 GPLCSD
+303 GPLGSD

-324 DGKRIVD
+324 DGKRIHLD
-331 RKAARNAEADMRPLC
+331 RFFGFAEKVRNK
-346 AGDRVEFHAVRAQ
+346 
-359 RNLLRV
+359 
-365 QVRLSLRAVAQQTAG
+365 
-380 GIADEPCRP
+380 
-389 WVVRVDAAGAAH
+389 W
-401 PEQHPLCVTVVFH
+401 
-414 ILMEIEVVFGQ
+414 
-425 VGKRAGAETNS
+425 
-436 RNAAERQRVG
+436 